1 MDVINK
7 LLKTLKLIKEAV
19 KKQVK
24 NDTAKLQKLVAK
36 CRLDR
41 VEESQLAE
49 IRAAREELELSAG
62 DILARYDGG
71 QQ

>member
-1 MDVINK
+1 MKNAGK
-7 LLKTLKLIKEAV
+7 LLDKAV

-24 NDTAKLQKLVAK
+24 GDTAKLQKLVAK

-41 VEESQLAE
+41 VDENQLAE
-49 IRAAREELELSAG
+49 IRAAKEQLERSAG
-62 DILARYDGG
+62 DILTQYDGG